1 MTLFTYHNSPLG
13 ALLLT
18 GDRQSLTGI
27 YLPQQ
32 KYYPTLGPGWEED
45 PDAEPFEA
53 TRTQLDGYFAGDR
66 HSFDLP
72 LAPVGTEFQHQ
83 VWHLLRQI
91 PYGETRS
98 YGDLA
103 QDLKLPGGARA
114 VGAANG
120 RNPLSIVV
128 PCHRVI
134 AASGALTGYA
144 GGLDR
149 KQWLLRHEQAFRS
162 EGAIESQ
169 GQLQL
174 SLMD

>member
-1 MTLFTYHNSPLG
+1 MNLFTHHNSPLG

-32 KYYPTLGPGWEED
+32 KYYPAIGPDWHED
-45 PDAEPFEA
+45 PDAEPFA
-53 TRTQLDGYFAGDR
+53 LTRTQLDDYFAGDR

-91 PYGETRS
+91 PYGQTCS

-103 QDLKLPGGARA
+103 QDLGLPGGARA

-149 KQWLLRHEQAFRS
+149 KQLLLRHELEFRP
-162 EGAIESQ
+162 EGASESQ
-169 GQLQL
+169 EQLQFQL
-174 SLMD
+174 G

>member
-1 MTLFTYHNSPLG
+1 MPLFTYHNSPLG
-13 ALLLT
+13 PLLLT

-45 PDAEPFEA
+45 SDADPFDA
-53 TRTQLDGYFAGDR
+53 TRIQLDDYFAGDR

-72 LAPVGTEFQHQ
+72 LAPVGTDFQHQ
-83 VWHLLRQI
+83 VWHLLRHI
-91 PYGETRS
+91 PYGQTRS

-103 QDLKLPGGARA
+103 QDLGLPGGARA

-144 GGLDR
+144 GGIDR
-149 KQWLLRHEQAFRS
+149 KQWLLRHEWEFRP
-162 EGAIESQ
+162 EGAGESQ
-169 GQLQL
+169 GQLQFQL
-174 SLMD
+174 G